1 VESDLEYKT
10 IPGTD
15 LRVSSLGFGAAFRSG
30 ITESSIQVIRRALDL
45 GVNLIDIAEIY
56 HAGKSEEIVGEA
68 IRGRRDEVI
77 IKTKVAMDHLRY
89 EDVLKA
95 VDGSLRRLGVK
106 VIDLYLVHHP
116 NPEVPIEETM
126 KAMEK
131 IVEDGKARYI
141 GVSNF
146 DSALLEK
153 AQEALSR
160 HRIVVNE
167 VKYNMIEREIEAD
180 LLPYCR
186 REGISIIAYSPLA
199 RGLLTGKY
207 GPGRIPEGH
216 WRSRDPIFQ
225 EPTFSRALKLVDT
238 LRRIAEAHNKTP
250 GQVALNWLA
259 SKPEV
264 IPIFG
269 ASSIEQ
275 VEENCGAVG
284 WRMTEEEIEAIEAA
298 YKDLIRQE

>member
-1 VESDLEYKT
+1 MEYKT
-10 IPGTD
+10 IAGTD

-30 ITESSIQVIRRALDL
+30 ITEDSIQVIRKAMDL
-45 GVNLIDIAEIY
+45 GVNLIDIAEVY
-56 HAGKSEEIVGEA
+56 HAGRAEEIVREA
-68 IRGRRDEVI
+68 IRGRRDEAI
-77 IKTKVAMDHLRY
+77 IKTKVAQDHLRY
-89 EDVLKA
+89 NDVLKA
-95 VDGSLRRLGVK
+95 VEGSLRRLGIR

-126 KAMEK
+126 RAMEK
-131 IVEDGKARYI
+131 LIEDGKVRYI

-146 DSALLEK
+146 DSALIEK

-167 VKYNMIEREIEAD
+167 VKYNIIEREIEVD

-199 RGLLTGKY
+199 RGLLTGRFSPDQI
-207 GPGRIPEGH
+207 PGGH
-216 WRSRDPIFQ
+216 WRRRDPVFQ
-225 EPTFSRALKLVDT
+225 EPTFSRSLKLVDT

-269 ASSIEQ
+269 ASSIGQ

-284 WRMTEEEIEAIEAA
+284 WRMTDEELEAIETA
-298 YKDLIRQE
+298 YRNLIQQE